1 MNILHITES
10 DNYGGAARASYRI
23 HQSLL
28 QVGLES
34 LFRVA
39 KKYTNDHTVSDW
51 YNQTF
56 FDLIKERTHKRS
68 LIKLKKS
75 WKPFLKEYYCLGDYG
90 LNIVDEIN
98 KSDVD
103 IVHLQFLNNILSIKD
118 IGKINKPIVWTMHD
132 MWPFCGAEHYTYDHQ
147 DARFKVGYTKQN
159 VPKEDIGPDY
169 CKIAWDKKIKYWKN
183 KSFHIVGTSRW
194 LEEQVKSSVLFG
206 HLNFTLIPYPL
217 NTDSVWV
224 PTTKDVARSCLR
236 LPLDKKL
243 ILMGADGGTLNP
255 RKGGDLL
262 RDAVLKLSSNSHS
275 QYEVVIF
282 GESKPSEEVNW
293 GCPVHWTGNITDDRL
308 LSLYYS
314 AADIMVVP
322 SRQEAFGQTTTESM
336 ACGTPVAAFA
346 IGGLL
351 DTVKHKETGWL
362 AQPFDTDDLA
372 SGIEWMLED
381 TDRLNKLSENARAFV
396 VREYDPE
403 KIGNM
408 YKQLYSK
415 ILNIN

>member
-1 MNILHITES
+1 MTILQISEY
-10 DNYGGAARASYRI
+10 DDYGGAARASYRI

-28 QVGLES
+28 HVGINS
-34 LFRVA
+34 FFRVA
-39 KKYTNDHTVSDW
+39 NKNTNDKTVSDW
-51 YNQTF
+51 RKQSF
-56 FDLIKERTHKRS
+56 FDLIKERNHKRRQIV
-68 LIKLKKS
+68 IKRK
-75 WKPFLKEYYCLGDYG
+75 WKPALNEYYCFGEFG
-90 LNIVDEIN
+90 LNILDEIN
-98 KSDVD
+98 ESDAD

-118 IGKINKPIVWTMHD
+118 VGKIKKPIVWTMHD

-147 DARFKVGYTKQN
+147 NARFKVGYTKHN
-159 VPKEDIGPDY
+159 VPKEDIGPDF
-169 CKIAWDKKIKYWKN
+169 CKITWDKKIKYWKN

-194 LEEQVKSSVLFG
+194 LEEQVKTSVLFG
-206 HLNFTLIPYPL
+206 HLDFTLIPCPL
-217 NTDSVWV
+217 NTTTIWL
-224 PTTKDVARSCLR
+224 PTQKEIARKCLR
-236 LPLDKKL
+236 LPSDKKL

-262 RDAVLKLSSNSHS
+262 KDAVLKLTSRSKDR
-275 QYEVVIF
+275 YEVVIF
-282 GESKPSEEVNW
+282 GQSKPNSEIDW
-293 GCPVHWTGNITDDRL
+293 GCAVHWTGIITDDRL

-372 SGIEWMLED
+372 AGIEWMLED
-381 TDRLNKLSENARAFV
+381 NLRLNKLSENAREFV
-396 VREYDPE
+396 VREYNPK

-408 YKQLYSK
+408 YKDLYSK
-415 ILNIN
+415 ILNK